1 VTQRGHVVRVALS
14 IAAVAVVTGAIFG
27 LKAIAPVL
35 SLGIVYLFA
44 VLPVAVFFGLAYA
57 LAVSIASMLAFN
69 FFFLPPVHTLALTD
83 SENWVALAV
92 FVVTAAVVSELA
104 TRARRRALAAAEADT
119 LRRSDAV
126 KTAVLHAVS
135 HDLRSPLTAIRAA
148 SEGLESASL
157 ELGDADRAELLE
169 TIRLE
174 TARLERLVA
183 NLLDLSR
190 LEAGAA
196 RPQRELW
203 PIDELVSRALDGLGA
218 EAARV
223 TVALDDEAPLV
234 SVDAAQLERVLVNVL
249 ENALRFSS
257 PSDRVELVGTSTGDD
272 VLIRISDRGPG
283 VDPDELER
291 IFEPFEHGRG
301 AGQGTGLGLAIAR
314 GFAEANGCRLS
325 AEPSAGSGASFV
337 LALPAAAARPTVFR

>member
-1 VTQRGHVVRVALS
+1 MKGQAQRLAVSA
-14 IAAVAVVTGAIFG
+14 AAVAVMTGAIFG
-27 LKAIAPVL
+27 LRNVAPVL
-35 SLGIVYLFA
+35 GLAILYLLA
-44 VLPVAVFFGLAYA
+44 VLPVAVLYGLGYA

-69 FFFLPPVHTLALTD
+69 FFFLPPLHTLALTD

-104 TRARRRALAAAEADT
+104 TRARRRAFAAAEADT
-119 LRRSDAV
+119 LRRSDAA

-148 SEGLESASL
+148 GEGLESGSL
-157 ELGDADRAELLE
+157 QLEESDRATLLE

-174 TARLERLVA
+174 TARLDRLVA

-196 RPQRELW
+196 PAQRELW
-203 PIDELVSRALDGLGA
+203 PVDELVSRALDALGGDA
-218 EAARV
+218 SRV
-223 TVALDDEAPLV
+223 SVTLDGEAPLV
-234 SVDAAQLERVLVNVL
+234 RVDVAQLERVLANVL

-257 PSDRVELVGTSTGDD
+257 PSDPVELVVSSTGDD
-272 VLIRISDRGPG
+272 VLVRVTDSGPG
-283 VDPDELER
+283 LDPGSIER

-301 AGQGTGLGLAIAR
+301 GAEGTGLGLAIAR
-314 GFAEANGCRLS
+314 GFAEANGCRLW
-325 AEPSAGSGASFV
+325 AEALPGSGAVFV
-337 LALPAAAARPTVFR
+337 LAMPSAAARPTLVR

>member
-1 VTQRGHVVRVALS
+1 VKGQAQRLAVSA
-14 IAAVAVVTGAIFG
+14 AAVAVMTGAIFG
-27 LKAIAPVL
+27 LRNVAPVL
-35 SLGIVYLFA
+35 GLAILYLLA
-44 VLPVAVFFGLAYA
+44 VLPVAVLYGLGYA

-69 FFFLPPVHTLALTD
+69 FFFLPPLHTLALTD

-104 TRARRRALAAAEADT
+104 TRARRRAFAAAEADT
-119 LRRSDAV
+119 LRRSDAA

-148 SEGLESASL
+148 GEGLESGSL
-157 ELGDADRAELLE
+157 QLEESDRATLLE

-174 TARLERLVA
+174 TARLDRLVA

-196 RPQRELW
+196 PAQRELW
-203 PIDELVSRALDGLGA
+203 PVDELVSRALDALGGDA
-218 EAARV
+218 SRV
-223 TVALDDEAPLV
+223 SVTLDGEAPLV
-234 SVDAAQLERVLVNVL
+234 RVDVAQLERVLANVL

-257 PSDRVELVGTSTGDD
+257 PSDPVELVVSSTGDD
-272 VLIRISDRGPG
+272 VLVRVTDRGPG
-283 VDPDELER
+283 LDPGSIER

-301 AGQGTGLGLAIAR
+301 GAEGTGLGLAIAR
-314 GFAEANGCRLS
+314 GFAEANGCRLW
-325 AEPSAGSGASFV
+325 AEALPGSGAVFV
-337 LALPAAAARPTVFR
+337 LAMPSAAARPTLVR

>member
-1 VTQRGHVVRVALS
+1 MRLLVSATAVAL
-14 IAAVAVVTGAIFG
+14 VTGAIFA
-27 LKAIAPVL
+27 LKTVAPVL
-35 SLGIVYLFA
+35 SLGGLYVFA
-44 VLPVAVFFGLAYA
+44 VLPVAVFYGLRYA
-57 LAVSIASMLAFN
+57 LGVSIASMVAFN
-69 FFFLPPVHTLALTD
+69 FFFLPPLHTLALTD

-92 FVVTAAVVSELA
+92 YLVTAVVVSELA
-104 TRARRRALAAAEADT
+104 ALARRRAQAAADAET

-148 SEGLESASL
+148 SEGLGSTSL
-157 ELGDADRAELLE
+157 ELGVEDRAELLD

-203 PIDELVSRALDGLGA
+203 PIDELVSRALEALGA
-218 EAARV
+218 EATRV
-223 TVALDDEAPLV
+223 TVALDDQAPLV
-234 SVDAAQLERVLVNVL
+234 RVDASQLERVLVNVL

-257 PSDRVELVGTSTGDD
+257 PADAVELTVTSTGDD
-272 VLIRISDRGPG
+272 VLVRISDRGPG
-283 VDPDELER
+283 LDGEDLER
-291 IFEPFEHGRG
+291 IFQPFEHGRG
-301 AGQGTGLGLAIAR
+301 GGHGTGLGLAIAR
-314 GFAEANGCRLS
+314 GFAQANGCRVW
-325 AEPSAGSGASFV
+325 AERRPGSGASFV
-337 LALPAAAARPTVFR
+337 LALEAAAARPTVYR